1 LKRAYG
7 SNLGQQ
13 PGYDLSFDGLS
24 DIAVSR
30 LAGAIYQ
37 GSAPLTRL
45 IQMARPYICPL
56 DRLGSHIRRGSRLLD
71 VGCGAGLFVL
81 SLAATGRISSAVAVD
96 TNVASIA
103 AANAASA
110 LLAVQSDLRFAVI
123 GADDPL
129 PAGTFDAVSLIDVMH
144 HVPVSA
150 QTDFLQ
156 RVIRCVRP
164 GGLLLYK
171 DMCDSPAWRAWGNR
185 LHDLLLARQW
195 IHYAPLETIE
205 SIAVASD
212 LRLIHK
218 DSYTRFFYGHEVLVF
233 ERPSDCSA
241 T

>member
-7 SNLGQQ
+7 SDLGQQ
-13 PGYDLSFDGLS
+13 QGYDLNFDGLS
-24 DIAVSR
+24 DRAVSR
-30 LAGAIYQ
+30 LASAIYQ

-81 SLAATGRISSAVAVD
+81 TLAAAGRIASAVAVD
-96 TNVASIA
+96 TNVARIATAKA
-103 AANAASA
+103 AAARLAA
-110 LLAVQSDLRFAVI
+110 QSDLRFAVI
-123 GADDPL
+123 GANDPL
-129 PAGTFDAVSLIDVMH
+129 PAGTFDAVTLIDVMH

-164 GGLLLYK
+164 GGVLLYK

-212 LRLIHK
+212 LRLVHK
-218 DSYTRFFYGHEVLVF
+218 ESYSRGFYGHELLVF
-233 ERPSDCSA
+233 EKLSA
-241 T
+241 G